1 MKKYLLKCKG
11 ILRKN
16 VKAMIFFFPK
26 VDVNANIALEIVEK
40 CTQMSWSIQI
50 LVIRSSFAAVSSICW
65 LR

>member
-11 ILRKN
+11 ILRKK
-16 VKAMIFFFPK
+16 VKAMIFFPK

-40 CTQMSWSIQI
+40 CTQMSWSIQN

>member
-11 ILRKN
+11 ILRKK
-16 VKAMIFFFPK
+16 VKAMILFPK